1 MSQDDGQSL
10 AEENDGALEREP
22 TVGERLRDAREAQPL
37 SLAQISAELR
47 IEPQFL
53 TALEE
58 DRLEDFPAPVFAKG
72 YLKQYGILLGLDERD
87 LLAQYY
93 RQAKVRDVPVV
104 HSKPIRLRDESQIRH
119 WIAGSLVLLLLAGGA
134 AAWWFT
140 QSSNGS
146 LPVTGPP
153 VQPPP
158 TAIAPAASA
167 PSAEAAAAIDLDP
180 PIVESVEVPADVG
193 PSSQALVGVGPASA
207 VEGAGGVLVELSF
220 TEDCWTEISDARGE
234 RLFYGLGSAGARSR
248 FSAMLPISIFFGN
261 AGGVDLAVDGVPYP
275 IPAGSRQGN
284 LARFVIAEI
293 GD

>member
-1 MSQDDGQSL
+1 MSQGDGQSL
-10 AEENDGALEREP
+10 AEDSEGALEREP
-22 TVGERLRDAREAQPL
+22 TVGERLRDARESQPL

-72 YLKQYGILLGLDERD
+72 YLKQYGLLLGLDERD

-93 RQAKVRDVPVV
+93 RQVKIRDVPVL

-134 AAWWFT
+134 AAWWFA
-140 QSSNGS
+140 QPSNGS
-146 LPVTGPP
+146 SPVAGTAVERPPTPIAPVTSTPR
-153 VQPPP
+153 
-158 TAIAPAASA
+158 
-167 PSAEAAAAIDLDP
+167 AEAAPDIDLDAD
-180 PIVESVEVPADVG
+180 IVDSPEASADVG
-193 PSSQALVGVGPASA
+193 PSSDTPVSVGPAEA
-207 VEGAGGVLVELSF
+207 ADGAGVQVELSF
-220 TEDCWTEISDARGE
+220 AEDCWTEISDARGE

-261 AGGVDLAVDGVPYP
+261 AGGVGLTINGVPYP